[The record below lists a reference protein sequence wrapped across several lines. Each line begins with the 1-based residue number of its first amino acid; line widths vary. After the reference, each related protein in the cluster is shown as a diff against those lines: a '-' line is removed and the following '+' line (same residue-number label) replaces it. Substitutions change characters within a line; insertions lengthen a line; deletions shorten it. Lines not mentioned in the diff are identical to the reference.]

1 MQPPYRPELVRI
13 LCVTALFWL
22 AAQLGFVFANHGYL
36 TPVWP
41 PAAVA
46 LAANLLYGPR
56 SLVGIALYVYYDYI
70 AVAPTDL
77 ARYPHGLIEPT
88 AMLLSALLV
97 HVLKQRLRLDLTL
110 RTVRDNVLLI
120 GLSFVYASVNATLGT
135 IGFCGWMHTRH
146 CEAAGWGQHWFQYGL
161 GDVFGLLICLPAL
174 ISWGP
179 VVDRT
184 IRSQPPWLESFSPPS
199 LRPTRHEC
207 FWIATAV
214 AYCAAAWWMTR
225 YGALPVNII
234 GFLALPLLVWAAL
247 RFPPLF
253 VHTAIL
259 VIGLATISL
268 QLTAS
273 AQVVGDVSAHLA
285 SLCLYLLC
293 LSALTQLVTVIIQQQ
308 RDMAAALAHQ
318 AEQARTELLLAA
330 APEAIISIN
339 GAAEVTYWNPAA
351 ERIFGYAPGDVL
363 GKPIYTFLPPVALR
377 PLAESTLKRFFE
389 SDQGASTSRVMEVEA
404 CRADGQLV
412 PVELA
417 LTGYRHGRDW
427 HGTLFVR
434 DISERKRTETALA
447 AAEVR
452 ARELTDKLPLAVYQL
467 VFEDDQPRFTFA
479 NAQWQDFGTEPES
492 IIADAHQ
499 AFGLIVEKDLP
510 IVLESMREAVRS
522 VRTWEHAFRIRRC
535 DGQVRWVWGEAR
547 PALGAN
553 GKLLWNGYW
562 QDITDNQ
569 EAAAELA
576 AARDV
581 AQDARRRLIDLS
593 DALPLGIFQL
603 RLEADGRLH
612 YPFAS
617 AKIRELLGI
626 DFQELQADPAARWRH
641 VVPEDR
647 GRCQS
652 IVRRAIANKQNTDFE
667 HRVEVDGKIRW
678 LHVRTMCSMQ
688 QDGSWVWN
696 GFWMDMTDAYVQAEA
711 LKQAKEQAEEATRA
725 KSMFLANMSHE
736 IRTPMNAIIGM
747 AHLALK
753 TPLQPKQRDYVEKIH
768 TAGVSLLGVINDI
781 LDFSKIEADRLDIE
795 SVDFDLDDV
804 LANVSAVTA
813 GRAQEKGLEYVFDVP
828 ANVPRRL
835 RGDPLRVGQILINLI
850 NNAVKFTE
858 HGEVAL
864 SATFKAQDG
873 DMVQLAFAVRDT
885 GIGMTDEQTGR
896 LFTAFMQADGTT
908 TRKFGGTGLGLS
920 ISRRLVEMMGGEI
933 SVESAPMVGS
943 TFRFTICL
951 KLAESGPLAPRVLPA
966 PLNDMRVLV
975 VDDNPAAREVLV
987 DAMQGLPLRVEA
999 TDSGAN
1005 AWAQINA
1012 SDAGDPYD
1020 IVLTDWQMPGIDGI
1034 ELTRRVKDRS
1044 QLQHPPLMVLVTAF
1058 GREEIRSRAEQADID
1073 AFLLKPL
1080 NRSTLIDTLV
1090 TLVHGQDAE
1099 TESDAS
1105 NPLLDAAEGQRIL
1118 LVEDNEVNQQIARE
1132 LLESIGLQVDVAAN
1146 GQEAL
1151 RRLREV
1157 SDHHYR
1163 LVFMD
1168 LQMPIMDGHEA
1179 TVVIRENE
1187 RWRDLPIIA
1196 MTAHAMVE
1204 ERERCIRE
1212 GMQDHISKPID
1223 PDRLIDC
1230 VYRWLGGQTKNS
1242 HRRGAA
1248 PSPESVL
1255 LDTTEGLRRLAGN
1268 QTLYQ
1273 RLLRQFAERYA
1284 DSGNEIARLLR
1295 DDPAQAGQDAHSLKG
1310 VAANLGVLQVQSLA
1324 ADIEAGIRQGQSVDM
1339 LHPLAEALDA
1349 ALQQACT
1356 AARNYANPSEAR
1368 QAMPLSL
1375 PVLLQRLSALL
1386 ESNDGT
1392 AQELVFEHSAELKQ
1406 GLGDSFAAVQQA
1418 AQSYDYDAA
1427 LTLLKALAARAGL
1440 SVYLNDATES
1450 SS

>member
-1 MQPPYRPELVRI
+1 MQQSYRRELLQIAGITV
-13 LCVTALFWL
+13 LFWL
-22 AAQLGFVFANHGYL
+22 SAQLGFVFANHGYL

-46 LAANLLYGPR
+46 FAANLLYGPK
-56 SLVGIALYVYYDYI
+56 SLVGIAVYVYYDY
-70 AVAPTDL
+70 VSYDSTNL

-88 AMLLSALLV
+88 AMLLSAFLANW
-97 HVLKQRLRLDLTL
+97 LKRRVRLDLTL
-110 RTVRDNVLLI
+110 RTVRDNLLLI
-120 GLSFVYASVNATLGT
+120 GLALTYASVNATFGT
-135 IGFCGWMHTRH
+135 IGYCGWARSLN
-146 CEAAGWGQHWFQYGL
+146 CARSGWGQHWFQYGL

-174 ISWGP
+174 ISWGLLI
-179 VVDRT
+179 DRT
-184 IRSQPPWLESFSPPS
+184 ARDRLVYPEAYTPPTLK
-199 LRPTRHEC
+199 LTRYQC
-207 FWIATAV
+207 VWIFTSMV
-214 AYCAAAWWMTR
+214 FCSVAWWLTR
-225 YGALPVNII
+225 YGSMPVNII

-253 VHTAIL
+253 VHSAIL
-259 VIGLATISL
+259 VIGLVTISL
-268 QLTAS
+268 QLTARI
-273 AQVVGDVSAHLA
+273 QVVGDVTAHLA

-293 LSALTQLVTVIIQQQ
+293 LSVLTQLVTVVIQQQ
-308 RDMAAALAHQ
+308 QDMAAALAHQ

-339 GAAEVTYWNPAA
+339 GAGEVTYWNPAA
-351 ERIFGYAPGDVL
+351 ERIFGFAPSDIL
-363 GKPIYTFLPPVALR
+363 GKPIYEFLPPVALR

-389 SDQGASTSRVMEVEA
+389 SEQGTPASRVMEVEA
-404 CRADGQLV
+404 CHANGHLV

-434 DISERKRTETALA
+434 DISERKRTESALA

-479 NAQWQDFGTEPES
+479 NAQWQDFGTEPET
-492 IIADAHQ
+492 IIKDAGQ

-535 DGQVRWVWGEAR
+535 DGQIRWVWGEAR
-547 PALGAN
+547 PALGPT
-553 GKLLWNGYW
+553 GRLLWNGYW

-576 AARDV
+576 AARDL

-626 DFQELQADPAARWRH
+626 EFSELQADPATRWRN

-667 HRVEVDGKIRW
+667 HRVAVDGKIRW
-678 LHVRTMCSMQ
+678 IHVRTMCSMQ
-688 QDGSWVWN
+688 PDGSWVWN
-696 GFWMDMTDAYVQAEA
+696 GFWMDMTEAYIQAEA
-711 LKQAKEQAEEATRA
+711 LKQAKDQAEDATRA

-753 TPLQPKQRDYVEKIH
+753 TSLQPKQRDYVEKIH

-813 GRAQEKGLEYVFDVP
+813 GRAQEKGLEYLFDVP
-828 ANVPRRL
+828 ADVPRRL

-864 SATFKAQDG
+864 SAMVKAHDG
-873 DMVQLAFAVRDT
+873 ETVQLAFAVRDT
-885 GIGMTDEQTGR
+885 GIGMTEEQTSR

-933 SVESAPMVGS
+933 SVESAPMTGS

-951 KLAESGPLAPRVLPA
+951 KLAESGPVVPRVLPE
-966 PLNDMRVLV
+966 PLNNMRVLV

-987 DAMQGLPLRVEA
+987 DAMQGLPLRVDA
-999 TDSGAN
+999 TGSGLD
-1005 AWAQINA
+1005 AWVQINSA
-1012 SDAGDPYD
+1012 DSNDPYN
-1020 IVLTDWQMPGIDGI
+1020 IVLTDWQMPGVDGI
-1034 ELTRRVKDRS
+1034 ELTRKVKDGS
-1044 QLQHPPLMVLVTAF
+1044 ALQHPPLMVLVTAF

-1073 AFLLKPL
+1073 AFL
-1080 NRSTLIDTLV
+1080 
-1090 TLVHGQDAE
+1090 
-1099 TESDAS
+1099 
-1105 NPLLDAAEGQRIL
+1105 
-1118 LVEDNEVNQQIARE
+1118 
-1132 LLESIGLQVDVAAN
+1132 
-1146 GQEAL
+1146 
-1151 RRLREV
+1151 
-1157 SDHHYR
+1157 
-1163 LVFMD
+1163 
-1168 LQMPIMDGHEA
+1168 
-1179 TVVIRENE
+1179 
-1187 RWRDLPIIA
+1187 
-1196 MTAHAMVE
+1196 
-1204 ERERCIRE
+1204 
-1212 GMQDHISKPID
+1212 
-1223 PDRLIDC
+1223 
-1230 VYRWLGGQTKNS
+1230 
-1242 HRRGAA
+1242 
-1248 PSPESVL
+1248 
-1255 LDTTEGLRRLAGN
+1255 
-1268 QTLYQ
+1268 
-1273 RLLRQFAERYA
+1273 
-1284 DSGNEIARLLR
+1284 
-1295 DDPAQAGQDAHSLKG
+1295 
-1310 VAANLGVLQVQSLA
+1310 
-1324 ADIEAGIRQGQSVDM
+1324 
-1339 LHPLAEALDA
+1339 
-1349 ALQQACT
+1349 
-1356 AARNYANPSEAR
+1356 
-1368 QAMPLSL
+1368 
-1375 PVLLQRLSALL
+1375 
-1386 ESNDGT
+1386 
-1392 AQELVFEHSAELKQ
+1392 
-1406 GLGDSFAAVQQA
+1406 
-1418 AQSYDYDAA
+1418 
-1427 LTLLKALAARAGL
+1427 
-1440 SVYLNDATES
+1440 
-1450 SS
+1450 